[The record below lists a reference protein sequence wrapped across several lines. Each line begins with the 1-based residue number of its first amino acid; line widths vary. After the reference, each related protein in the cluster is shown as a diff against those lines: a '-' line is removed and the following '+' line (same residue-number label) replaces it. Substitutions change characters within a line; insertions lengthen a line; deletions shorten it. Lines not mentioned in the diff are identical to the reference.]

1 MACTVVPSR
10 PNSNRNNH
18 SRDPSL
24 SADVNFHF
32 RAASL
37 ARRLK
42 YLLGPAF
49 SNLSRT
55 TLPELSTVTRTAT
68 LTRP

>member
-10 PNSNRNNH
+10 PNSNLNSH
-18 SRDPSL
+18 SREPSL

-32 RAASL
+32 RAAWL
-37 ARRLK
+37 ARWLK

-49 SNLSRT
+49 SNVSRT
-55 TLPELSTVTRTAT
+55 TLPDRSTVTRTAT
-68 LTRP
+68 FTRP